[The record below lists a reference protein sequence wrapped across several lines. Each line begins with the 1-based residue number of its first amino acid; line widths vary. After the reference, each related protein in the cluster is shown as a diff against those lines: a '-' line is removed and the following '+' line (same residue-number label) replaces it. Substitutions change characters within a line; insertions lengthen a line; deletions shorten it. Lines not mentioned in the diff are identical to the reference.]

1 MSKDMPPEITSIRD
15 AVIDHAHRGT
25 PLPENIDE
33 LYEWLLIYKIYGR
46 PLDEMTY
53 DFYFHLT
60 SIEFRDEYLRYVEGL
75 DSSVDIDDRMRL
87 AYARKAI
94 EKYLNRYADHLLSPE
109 SIRLDNDSGDTTYL
123 CGMAF
128 MAGQGGI
135 EMNWDGCF
143 ESREKY
149 IEYLRNEQ
157 GMCDSAEIDL
167 ISDADILALWEYE

>member
-1 MSKDMPPEITSIRD
+1 
-15 AVIDHAHRGT
+15 
-25 PLPENIDE
+25 
-33 LYEWLLIYKIYGR
+33 
-46 PLDEMTY
+46 
-53 DFYFHLT
+53 
-60 SIEFRDEYLRYVEGL
+60 
-75 DSSVDIDDRMRL
+75 
-87 AYARKAI
+87 
-94 EKYLNRYADHLLSPE
+94 
-109 SIRLDNDSGDTTYL
+109 
-123 CGMAF
+123 MAF

>member
-60 SIEFRDEYLRYVEGL
+60 SIEFRDEYKRQ
-75 DSSVDIDDRMRL
+75 
-87 AYARKAI
+87 
-94 EKYLNRYADHLLSPE
+94 
-109 SIRLDNDSGDTTYL
+109 
-123 CGMAF
+123 AF